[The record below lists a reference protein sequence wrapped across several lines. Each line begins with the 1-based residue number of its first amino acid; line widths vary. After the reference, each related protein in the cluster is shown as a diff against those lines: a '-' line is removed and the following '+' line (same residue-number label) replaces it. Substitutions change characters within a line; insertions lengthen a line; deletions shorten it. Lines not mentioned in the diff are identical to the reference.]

1 VVAAKII
8 SPATHVVLEQLTLET
23 VRLRQ
28 ALPACACFAA
38 RICRQILAAQFTHFI
53 CELRQ
58 SRIKDYFPPQRRPE
72 KYSNFA

>member
-28 ALPACACFAA
+28 ALPASACLAA
-38 RICRQILAAQFTHFI
+38 RICKQILAAQFTRFI
-53 CELRQ
+53 RELL
-58 SRIKDYFPPQRRPE
+58 
-72 KYSNFA
+72 